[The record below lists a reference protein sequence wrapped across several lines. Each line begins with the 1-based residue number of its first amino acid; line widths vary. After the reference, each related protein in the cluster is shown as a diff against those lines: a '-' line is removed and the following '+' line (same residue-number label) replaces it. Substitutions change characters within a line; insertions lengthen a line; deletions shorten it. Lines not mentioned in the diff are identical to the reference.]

1 MEIEEKVLAETD
13 HFSIILMRDPEG
25 EYLYDI
31 NMDQVTIHL
40 IQEDYDEFLALVA
53 QLKARG
59 RS

>member
-13 HFSIILMRDPEG
+13 HFSIVLMRDPEG

-53 QLKARG
+53 QLKTRG